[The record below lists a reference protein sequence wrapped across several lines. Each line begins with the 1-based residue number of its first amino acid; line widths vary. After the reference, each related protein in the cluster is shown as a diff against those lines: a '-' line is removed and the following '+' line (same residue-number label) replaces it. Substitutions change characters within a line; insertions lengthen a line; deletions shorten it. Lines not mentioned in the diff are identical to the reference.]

1 MQTFHSVKH
10 KISKQIFFSE
20 LTPVQHLPNYIFR
33 FYNVD
38 LWFSILNFKTV
49 FKYCLKLFVLS
60 SHKLKQRWKLLLQRT
75 AKHSLFKNK
84 RSFSFNNTS
93 IPPIYSHKTKIPSP
107 ILSVFVCQ
115 TRELARMS
123 AVIEPRPVHCVGDV
137 PQLCALQLWDRQTHV
152 RLIVL
157 PMNCKLIVHFWYTII
172 LHTLM
177 EWNWPKSLNWVTN
190 TIHVVYCLLTLA
202 YS

>member
-1 MQTFHSVKH
+1 MFSSIVKNFL
-10 KISKQIFFSE
+10 FFP
-20 LTPVQHLPNYIFR
+20 LTNSNSAGNYCF
-33 FYNVD
+33 
-38 LWFSILNFKTV
+38 
-49 FKYCLKLFVLS
+49 
-60 SHKLKQRWKLLLQRT
+60 RT

-84 RSFSFNNTS
+84 RLFSFNNTS
-93 IPPIYSHKTKIPSP
+93 IPPIYSLKTKVPSQ

-123 AVIEPRPVHCVGDV
+123 AVIEPRPVHCVRDV
-137 PQLCALQLWDRQTHV
+137 PQLCALQLWDRQIHV

-177 EWNWPKSLNWVTN
+177 VLQE
-190 TIHVVYCLLTLA
+190 
-202 YS
+202 